1 MEGERARAP
10 SLPDTHGRIGGGK
23 EGGRRVGKRRGRH
36 RKSPFINT
44 SPSKKRVRTTV
55 QNLAEYHLERAN
67 VKFQTNLRV
76 HKRVSVCLVSRLSGA
91 NDNKETGDWG
101 SLKG

>member
-10 SLPDTHGRIGGGK
+10 SLPDTHGRIGGG
-23 EGGRRVGKRRGRH
+23 RRVGKK
-36 RKSPFINT
+36 RKTQEVALHQYLSL
-44 SPSKKRVRTTV
+44 KKRVRATV
-55 QNLAEYHLERAN
+55 QNLAEYHLEIAN
-67 VKFQTNLRV
+67 DSAGKFQTNLKV
-76 HKRVSVCLVSRLSGA
+76 HKSVSVCLVSRLSGA